1 MDQLRYEMEVAAFQ
15 KYGLPSR
22 MFRFLDR
29 GTPNE
34 HLVMAAMTN
43 RKNVYTLYIELCDF
57 PHRMPRVFV
66 KTMLRD
72 RNGNDLDSVS
82 GAMHTLPS
90 EHGWTRICHYG
101 GDSWKPSI
109 SLYKVYVKC
118 RLWLEMYELHLQT
131 GKSIDYY
138 LSHQA

>member
-1 MDQLRYEMEVAAFQ
+1 MDQLRYEAEVAAFQ

-22 MFRFLDR
+22 MFRFFDR

-57 PHRMPRVFV
+57 PNRIPRVFV

-72 RNGNDLDSVS
+72 RNGNNLDSAS
-82 GAMHTLPS
+82 GGMHTLPS
-90 EHGWTRICHYG
+90 AHGWTRICHYG
-101 GDSWKPSI
+101 FDSWKPSI